1 MLLYSTDHV
10 RVDVCQGPLRID
22 AIHPRHQQVVSAA
35 APFASSI
42 EASKTRLHSVLFSTF
57 LDISAAYALL
67 PIRGAS
73 VEPKKFPPEFRAA
86 LPQHL
91 HYLLDWEHPEDQ
103 GENPSGSWGMAEN
116 KAKRVEVVA
125 EAKL

>member
-1 MLLYSTDHV
+1 MHRVHSASTQSIPGTS
-10 RVDVCQGPLRID
+10 RY
-22 AIHPRHQQVVSAA
+22 VS
-35 APFASSI
+35 
-42 EASKTRLHSVLFSTF
+42 FSTF

-86 LPQHL
+86 LPKHL

-116 KAKRVEVVA
+116 KAKQVEVVA
-125 EAKL
+125 SAKLAKL

>member
-1 MLLYSTDHV
+1 MCTGSTPH
-10 RVDVCQGPLRID
+10 RRNPSP
-22 AIHPRHQQVVSAA
+22 APRAVSAA
-35 APFASSI
+35 APFASSF
-42 EASKTRLHSVLFSTF
+42 EAQSSGCTDVLFSTF

-116 KAKRVEVVA
+116 KAKQVEVVA
-125 EAKL
+125 SAKL